1 MKKTFLTTRIPGYRQ
16 NTLPRPRMQRAPY
29 TYVPPRGSGF
39 SPASG
44 SAAPRVHACPNKS
57 RLSYIS
63 TRSFIRRQTRQPAH
77 ASEPSC
83 VLAVDD
89 MLLHLVAVTSV
100 IAANGSA
107 AVCAPQHEPGRRE
120 GPERW
125 PDHDGRGRRG
135 AVPRALRGPRAVRRL
150 RHGLAR
156 ARRLPEGEREHADQ
170 PHQPPKRL
178 FPAAQCFLK
187 APLAGSMAAKPD
199 PTNCSCAGVPR
210 PPCPSG
216 SKARRCADACPIS
229 QLVNST
235 GIACGRR
242 RGFSLGEPLLSSSA
256 LHCEEACGKRDDC
269 VAWSWT
275 GCGAGAPK
283 KGALAECPSSIS
295 AASQGACF

>member
-1 MKKTFLTTRIPGYRQ
+1 
-16 NTLPRPRMQRAPY
+16 MQRAPY

-107 AVCAPQHEPGRRE
+107 AVCAPSMNLGAAKDLNG
-120 GPERW
+120 GPTMMEEA
-125 PDHDGRGRRG
+125 D
-135 AVPRALRGPRAVRRL
+135 AAQCRALCEDHELCGAFVMVSRV
-150 RHGLAR
+150 HGGCLKENVNTPTSHTN
-156 ARRLPEGEREHADQ
+156 LP
-170 PHQPPKRL
+170 RL

>member
-1 MKKTFLTTRIPGYRQ
+1 MRVQ
-16 NTLPRPRMQRAPY
+16 NSRA
-29 TYVPPRGSGF
+29 
-39 SPASG
+39 
-44 SAAPRVHACPNKS
+44 AAAQDLNGGPTMMEVADAAACRALCEDHELCGAFVMVSRVHGGCLKENVNTP
-57 RLSYIS
+57 
-63 TRSFIRRQTRQPAH
+63 
-77 ASEPSC
+77 
-83 VLAVDD
+83 
-89 MLLHLVAVTSV
+89 TSHT
-100 IAANGSA
+100 N
-107 AVCAPQHEPGRRE
+107 
-120 GPERW
+120 
-125 PDHDGRGRRG
+125 
-135 AVPRALRGPRAVRRL
+135 
-150 RHGLAR
+150 
-156 ARRLPEGEREHADQ
+156 LP
-170 PHQPPKRL
+170 RL